1 MRKIRERE
9 TNFLILNA
17 KDQILIERTKNCLL
31 AVLKGET
38 LTYQESKIV
47 KKGLKIARR
56 ISDQGETWKKT
67 FVNYDIDE
75 FIEICNK
82 VGMKKAKKLLL
93 PSEKCSIGLT
103 SRRPVRSQ
111 DSSSAIVEISVQ
123 FRNTAQKK
131 KISPKGLFFLL
142 TWCVKML

>member
-82 VGMKKAKKLLL
+82 VGMRKAKKT
-93 PSEKCSIGLT
+93 P
-103 SRRPVRSQ
+103 
-111 DSSSAIVEISVQ
+111 AI
-123 FRNTAQKK
+123 
-131 KISPKGLFFLL
+131 
-142 TWCVKML
+142 